1 MATKIGKYM
10 FTPSTNSGKY
20 NISKIT
26 ELNTDGTVKSTIPH
40 PTLGSIE
47 LEQPVVARDNSQFV
61 TQLISLEDIIRGTP
75 RHTKTFKIDINGNL
89 EITENKDILKQT
101 LKQKT
106 SAVSQA
112 GIDYSVPESSD
123 PDNNF
128 LLELFDKNINNL
140 VIDLKKHFGD
150 TNEKVNEVVA
160 AISTITSN
168 IKNQITTN
176 VNGLSVTADYDKNKS
191 IERDATTGMYKSDL
205 THTDTDKLSDA
216 TFKRNIDSIKDL
228 DVVSSYDAELEA
240 VDVDLDTALGVE
252 RVQTR
257 LKNCQGLEIVH
268 LNSHQNLMKTSA
280 FTLNLFEKYNYV
292 FNVMLFLFK
301 NLVDKAGSIE
311 GVESDSQTTITRE
324 NGCATS
330 NTIKL
335 PKAIIKNIA
344 QLVADQGTIQ
354 GTIDEISAGLEKT
367 DMDTFMKHEADKI
380 KTNLQAVDTPNNP
393 STPAFANLP
402 TGPLATKIVPNT
414 TP

>member
-1 MATKIGKYM
+1 MAASRNVTYKFELAGTGKYKIVK
-10 FTPSTNSGKY
+10 TLPDG
-20 NISKIT
+20 SKIDHKDNLEPPT
-26 ELNTDGTVKSTIPH
+26 SDGSGGSMSENILNPGDPTTGDPKVIFTYIIDKDGK
-40 PTLGSIE
+40 L
-47 LEQPVVARDNSQFV
+47 
-61 TQLISLEDIIRGTP
+61 DII
-75 RHTKTFKIDINGNL
+75 KDEDKKLIKK
-89 EITENKDILKQT
+89 NKK
-101 LKQKT
+101 K

-112 GIDYSVPESSD
+112 DINAGLDYSVPESSD

-140 VIDLKKHFGD
+140 VIDLKKHFG
-150 TNEKVNEVVA
+150 NNNAEVNQVVA
-160 AISTITSN
+160 AISTITSG
-168 IKNQITTN
+168 IKSRISTD
-176 VNGLSVTADYDKNKS
+176 VNTLSSTDDYSNKS
-191 IERDATTGMYKSDL
+191 IDRDAATGMYKSDL
-205 THTDTDKLSDA
+205 THIETYKLSDPA
-216 TFKRNIDSIKDL
+216 FKTKIDSIKDL
-228 DVVSSYDAELEA
+228 DVVSSYDADYEA
-240 VDVDLDTALGVE
+240 VDVDLDTTLGVE

-311 GVESDSQTTITRE
+311 GVESDRQTTITRE

-344 QLVADQGTIQ
+344 ELVTEQGTIQ
-354 GTIDEISAGLEKT
+354 GTINEISAGLDKT

-380 KTNLQAVDTPNNP
+380 KSNLQAKTTPNDP

-402 TGPLATKIVPNT
+402 TGPLATKIVPK
-414 TP
+414 

>member
-1 MATKIGKYM
+1 M
-10 FTPSTNSGKY
+10 FTPSTNPGKY

-26 ELNTDGTVKSTIPH
+26 ELNTDGSVKTTIPH

-61 TQLISLEDIIRGTP
+61 IQTTNSGDNITGFVEN
-75 RHTKTFKIDINGNL
+75 TKTFKIDENGNL
-89 EITENKDILKQT
+89 QVKETNDKNKIIQKNKQ
-101 LKQKT
+101 
-106 SAVSQA
+106 SAVNQT
-112 GIDYSVPESSD
+112 GLDYSVPESSD

-150 TNEKVNEVVA
+150 NNAEVNQVVA
-160 AISTITSN
+160 AISTITSG
-168 IKNQITTN
+168 IKSRISTD
-176 VNGLSVTADYDKNKS
+176 VNALSSTDDYLNKS
-191 IERDATTGMYKSDL
+191 IDRDATTGMYKSDL
-205 THTDTDKLSDA
+205 KHIETDKLSDPA
-216 TFKRNIDSIKDL
+216 FKIKIDSIKDL
-228 DVVSSYDAELEA
+228 DVVSSYDADYEA
-240 VDVDLDTALGVE
+240 VDVDLDTTLGVE

-311 GVESDSQTTITRE
+311 GVESDRQTTITRE

-344 QLVADQGTIQ
+344 QLVAEQGTIQ
-354 GTIDEISAGLEKT
+354 GTINEISAGLDKT

-380 KTNLQAVDTPNNP
+380 KSNLQAETTPNDP
-393 STPAFANLP
+393 STPSFANLP
-402 TGPLATKIVPNT
+402 TGPLATKIVPK
-414 TP
+414 